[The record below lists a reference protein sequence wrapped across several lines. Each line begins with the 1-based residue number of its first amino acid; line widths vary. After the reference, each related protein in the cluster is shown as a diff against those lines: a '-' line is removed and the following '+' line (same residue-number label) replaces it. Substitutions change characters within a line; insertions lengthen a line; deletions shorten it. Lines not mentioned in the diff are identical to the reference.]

1 MRVCLLPPLTHTP
14 TYTPTVVPAGT
25 KDVPVGEPLAVL
37 VYNEKDVGAFSH
49 LAPYRPEG
57 AAAGAGGDGVDAGGS
72 VGPADGTALL
82 KFIHKL
88 VRGGQINDKG
98 TYVRRSVGLRIVCVV
113 SSPSPVPSST
123 RPLTHPP

>member
-1 MRVCLLPPLTHTP
+1 MCVSVLPLPSLTHTHIHIHIH
-14 TYTPTVVPAGT
+14 TCTPTVVPAGT

-37 VYNEKDVGAFSH
+37 VYDEKDVNAFNH

-57 AAAGAGGDGVDAGGS
+57 AVAGDGDDGGL

-88 VRGGQINDKG
+88 VRGGQIKDKG
-98 TYVRRSVGLRIVCVV
+98 TYVCRVAGCI
-113 SSPSPVPSST
+113 PPPPP
-123 RPLTHPP
+123 PLII